1 MSRVRDPLTAEVQFF
16 TPYVR
21 AVLTALYLRFHLSI

>member
-1 MSRVRDPLTAEVQFF
+1 MARVNDPLTAEVQFF

-21 AVLTALYLRFHLSI
+21 AVLNALYLRFHRSI